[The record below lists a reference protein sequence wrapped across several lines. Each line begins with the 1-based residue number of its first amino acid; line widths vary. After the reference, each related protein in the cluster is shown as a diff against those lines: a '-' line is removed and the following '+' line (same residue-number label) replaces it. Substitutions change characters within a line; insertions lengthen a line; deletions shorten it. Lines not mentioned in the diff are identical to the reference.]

1 MTLEVHYGIIILIA
15 SLTNM
20 LCRTAPYDPYLH
32 IHGSYSC
39 PGAWTPTLKN
49 GEKIIPTV
57 LYGCPEKYLT
67 QEKAD
72 EAHKTK

>member
-1 MTLEVHYGIIILIA
+1 MAVILA
-15 SLTNM
+15 
-20 LCRTAPYDPYLH
+20 
-32 IHGSYSC
+32 
-39 PGAWTPTLKN
+39 PGASTPTLKN

-57 LYGCPEKYLT
+57 LYGCPEKYLP

>member
-1 MTLEVHYGIIILIA
+1 MIHTCIYMAVILA
-15 SLTNM
+15 
-20 LCRTAPYDPYLH
+20 
-32 IHGSYSC
+32 
-39 PGAWTPTLKN
+39 PGASTPTLKN